1 MRLPRPWNRR
11 SEYSGFP
18 VRDLNSVT
26 RQLRATTLKLTD
38 LQMRPPR
45 EVRVGV
51 ERDELPAFADYVR
64 DRFGATPELIVAEDT
79 RAERGTFTLRYVFE
93 LENVD
98 LFVIASVAVPED
110 DRRFPS
116 LATRWYLASRFERE
130 IYDLYGLVP
139 TAHPDLRR
147 LPLHQFWPAAY
158 YPLLKDALSPPA
170 FTDDG
175 TPFPFRRVEGEG
187 IHEIT
192 VGPVHAGIIEP
203 GHFRFSVEGETIVN
217 LESRLYFVHKGIER
231 LFETV
236 PLTRG
241 VELAERI
248 SGDSS
253 VAHALAF
260 CQALESLTALQIPP
274 RAAYVRVVLLELE
287 RLYNHIADVG
297 AICTDT
303 GFAVANA
310 HAMRIRED
318 ILRLNARLVGH
329 RLLRGTLIT
338 GGVRHDI
345 TSEQVADVRET
356 VQRAVTDFDEVV
368 EIALNN
374 GLVLDRLHGTGY
386 LSRQTARA
394 LQVVGLA
401 ARASGIDRDARRDHP
416 FAAYAD
422 LPPHVPVYSEGDV
435 WARLMVR
442 VEEAREAANL
452 IMRALDGLP
461 DGKISAPPPVLS
473 PGASGFGLVEGWRG
487 PIWHWLVA
495 GEDHRLARV
504 KIKDPSFAN
513 WPALHYAILKNIVPD
528 FPLVNKSFNL
538 SYAGNDL

>member
-1 MRLPRPWNRR
+1 MRDPN
-11 SEYSGFP
+11 GI
-18 VRDLNSVT
+18 V
-26 RQLRATTLKLTD
+26 RQLRATALKLTD
-38 LQMRPPR
+38 LRAHPSR
-45 EVRVGV
+45 EVRVSV
-51 ERDELPAFADYVR
+51 ERDEIPAFAEYVR
-64 DRFGATPELIVAEDT
+64 DRFCARPELIVAEDT
-79 RAERGTFTLRYVFE
+79 RAEHGTFTLRYLFE
-93 LENVD
+93 LEGAN
-98 LFVIASVAVPED
+98 LFIVTSATVPED

-130 IYDLYGLVP
+130 IHDLFGLVP
-139 TAHPDLRR
+139 TGHPDLRR
-147 LPLHQFWPAAY
+147 LPLHQFWPVAY
-158 YPLLKDALSPPA
+158 HPLLKDSSTPPA
-170 FTDDG
+170 FVDDG

-260 CQALESLTALQIPP
+260 CQAIESLAELQIPP

-303 GFAVANA
+303 GFAVAHA
-310 HAMRIRED
+310 HTMRIRED
-318 ILRLNARLVGH
+318 LLRLNARLVGH
-329 RLLRGTLIT
+329 RLLRGTLIP
-338 GGVRHDI
+338 GGARCDFTPEQIADMREAVR
-345 TSEQVADVRET
+345 
-356 VQRAVTDFDEVV
+356 RAAIDFDEIVD
-368 EIALNN
+368 IALNN
-374 GLVLDRLHGTGY
+374 SLVLDRLHGTGY
-386 LSRQTARA
+386 LSNRTARE
-394 LQVVGLA
+394 LQVVGPV
-401 ARASGIDRDARRDHP
+401 ARASGIDRDVRRDHP

-422 LPPHVPVYSEGDV
+422 VPPHVPVYSEGDV

-442 VEEAREAANL
+442 VDEAREAANL

-461 DGKISAPPPVLS
+461 EGITSVPLLISALPAGGS
-473 PGASGFGLVEGWRG
+473 AFGLVEGWRG

-495 GEDHRLARV
+495 GEQNRLARA

>member
-1 MRLPRPWNRR
+1 M
-11 SEYSGFP
+11 
-18 VRDLNSVT
+18 RDLDGVA
-26 RQLRATTLKLTD
+26 RQLRATALKLTD
-38 LQMRPPR
+38 LRMRPPR
-45 EVRVGV
+45 EVRVSV
-51 ERDELPAFADYVR
+51 ERDDVPAFADYVR
-64 DRFGATPELIVAEDT
+64 DRFCARPELIVAEDT
-79 RAERGTFTLRYVFE
+79 RAERGTFTLRYLFE
-93 LENVD
+93 LEGAD
-98 LFVIASVAVPED
+98 LLIVASAAVPEG

-130 IYDLYGLVP
+130 IHDLFGLVP
-139 TAHPDLRR
+139 TDHPDLRR

-158 YPLLKDALSPPA
+158 HPLLKDASPPA
-170 FTDDG
+170 VFADDG

-231 LFETV
+231 LFETI

-260 CQALESLTALQIPP
+260 CQALESLAGLQIPP
-274 RAAYVRVVLLELE
+274 RAAYMRVVLLELE

-297 AICTDT
+297 AICADT

-318 ILRLNARLVGH
+318 MQRLNARLVGH
-329 RLLRGTLIT
+329 RLLRGALIA
-338 GGVRHDI
+338 GGVRPDF
-345 TSEQVADVRET
+345 TAEQVADARET
-356 VQRAVTDFDEVV
+356 VRRAAIDFDEVV

-386 LSRQTARA
+386 LSRETARE
-394 LQVVGLA
+394 LQVVGLV

-422 LPPHVPVYSEGDV
+422 MPPHVPVYSEGDV

-442 VEEAREAANL
+442 VEEAREAAKL
-452 IMRALDGLP
+452 ILRALDRLP
-461 DGKISAPPPVLS
+461 EGKISTPLPALPV
-473 PGASGFGLVEGWRG
+473 GTSGFGLVEGWRG

-495 GEDHRLARV
+495 GEQNRLARV

>member
-1 MRLPRPWNRR
+1 MRLLRPWRRR
-11 SEYSGFP
+11 SGCSGSP
-18 VRDLNSVT
+18 VRDLNGVV
-26 RQLRATTLKLTD
+26 RQLRATGLKLTD
-38 LQMRPPR
+38 LRTRPPR

-51 ERDELPAFADYVR
+51 ERDAIPVFAAYVR
-64 DRFGATPELIVAEDT
+64 DRFEARPELIVAEDT
-79 RAERGTFTLRYVFE
+79 RKERGTFTLRYLFE
-93 LENVD
+93 LEGAD
-98 LFVIASVAVPED
+98 LFIIASTTVPED
-110 DRRFPS
+110 DPQFPS

-130 IYDLYGLVP
+130 MHDLFGLVP
-139 TAHPDLRR
+139 TGHPDLRR

-158 YPLLKDALSPPA
+158 HPLLKDTSAPPV
-170 FTDDG
+170 FVDDG

-187 IHEIT
+187 IYEIT

-236 PLTRG
+236 PLTQG

-260 CQALESLTALQIPP
+260 CQALESLAGLQIPP
-274 RAAYVRVVLLELE
+274 RAAYLRVVLLELE

-303 GFAVANA
+303 GFVVAHA

-318 ILRLNARLVGH
+318 LLRLNACLGGH
-329 RLLRGTLIT
+329 RLLRGTLMA

-345 TSEQVADVRET
+345 SSEQVTDVRET
-356 VQRAVTDFDEVV
+356 VRRSVTDFNEVV
-368 EIALNN
+368 EIALTN
-374 GLVLDRLHGTGY
+374 GLVLDRLYGTGY
-386 LSRQTARA
+386 LSRQTARE
-394 LQVVGLA
+394 LQVVGLV
-401 ARASGIDRDARRDHP
+401 ARASGIDRDVRRDHP
-416 FAAYAD
+416 FAAYAE
-422 LPPHVPVYSEGDV
+422 LQPHVAVHSKGDV

-452 IMRALDGLP
+452 IMRALERLP
-461 DGKISAPPPVLS
+461 EGKISTPLPALPS
-473 PGASGFGLVEGWRG
+473 GASGFGLVEGWRG

-495 GEDHRLARV
+495 GEPNRLTRV

>member
-1 MRLPRPWNRR
+1 M
-11 SEYSGFP
+11 
-18 VRDLNSVT
+18 RDLNGVA
-26 RQLRATTLKLTD
+26 RQLRATALKLTD
-38 LQMRPPR
+38 LRMHPPR
-45 EVRVGV
+45 EVRVSV
-51 ERDELPAFADYVR
+51 ERDEIPAFADYVR
-64 DRFGATPELIVAEDT
+64 DRFHARPELIVAEDT
-79 RAERGTFTLRYVFE
+79 RTEHGTFTLRYLFE
-93 LENVD
+93 LERAD
-98 LFVIASVAVPED
+98 LFIVASVAVPED

-130 IYDLYGLVP
+130 IHDLFGLVP
-139 TAHPDLRR
+139 TGHPDLRR

-158 YPLLKDALSPPA
+158 YPLLKDTSAPPA

-231 LFETV
+231 LFETI
-236 PLTRG
+236 PLARG

-248 SGDSS
+248 SGDCS

-260 CQALESLTALQIPP
+260 CQAIESLAGLQIPP
-274 RAAYVRVVLLELE
+274 RAAYTRVVLLELE

-303 GFAVANA
+303 GFAIA
-310 HAMRIRED
+310 HAHTMRIRED
-318 ILRLNARLVGH
+318 LVRLNARLVGH
-329 RLLRGTLIT
+329 RLLRGTLIA
-338 GGVRHDI
+338 GGVRHDF
-345 TSEQVADVRET
+345 TAEQVADTRET
-356 VQRAVTDFDEVV
+356 VRRAVIDFDEVV
-368 EIALNN
+368 EIALKNS
-374 GLVLDRLHGTGY
+374 LVLDRLHGTGY
-386 LSRQTARA
+386 LSQPTARE
-394 LQVVGLA
+394 LQVVGPA

-416 FAAYAD
+416 FAAYAEM
-422 LPPHVPVYSEGDV
+422 PPHVPVHSEGDV

-442 VEEAREAANL
+442 VEESREAAHL
-452 IMRALDGLP
+452 IIRALDGLP
-461 DGKISAPPPVLS
+461 EGAISAPLQALPA
-473 PGASGFGLVEGWRG
+473 GASGFGLVEGWRG

-495 GEDHRLARV
+495 GEQNRLTRA